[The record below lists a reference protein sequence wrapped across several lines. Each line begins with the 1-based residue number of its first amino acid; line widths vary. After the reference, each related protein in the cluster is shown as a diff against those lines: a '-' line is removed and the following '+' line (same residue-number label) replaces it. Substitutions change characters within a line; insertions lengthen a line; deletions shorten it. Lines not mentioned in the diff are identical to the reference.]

1 MSSAVDLKTKE
12 EKDAELDKRIEA
24 LRKKNEALVRR
35 YQEIEEDRKKAE
47 QEGIAVTT
55 PRKPRHAEL
64 EPDKKRNEKE
74 NFTITVD
81 LSSTAVEKR
90 VINER
95 RPASAPRSPHGT
107 PGQRQGRSPPQRIT
121 GRVGP
126 NAPSRPSRGGQG
138 DRQMW
143 DSPREDNANRSERG
157 GRGRRGRGGGGGG
170 AGVGNIGGAG
180 PDRKSK
186 EWEERRRQNIEKMNE
201 EMEKIAEYERSQGDG
216 FKNPIRNFLDDPRR
230 SGPLPEGDRK
240 DGTRRHIRNWG
251 GPDFEKVKT
260 GMEREKEWHGR
271 RQVPKN
277 SVDMTMSM
285 TGRERAEYMR
295 WKKER
300 EQIDQERLARH
311 RNATGQWRREWDA
324 EKNESMFKEES
335 VQKTQPEQGSRQ
347 GKGRFKNSNKNL
359 RIPDDLR
366 RPPKP
371 STFGDFISED
381 QAKDF
386 GRKRGRGRGR
396 ERGKSYSMHD
406 NRWEEKQEE
415 AAPEKEEETL
425 KKEEKESEENPQD
438 PEPHEEEEEEEDDD
452 EWEDTSEGEEVVI
465 GEEESGDHKLSEEDP
480 EPQLSK
486 TKPEPS
492 PKEKRTRKAEAV
504 PKLSIPAPNLEKGSK
519 ETEAKPPSP
528 FSPADGYRPVSD
540 WGEEMELLSPR
551 SSVEEN
557 PLKPESTRED
567 SRSSTEDGRV
577 EKGEDNA
584 TREDSHNSAED
595 GRVEKGEDNATRE
608 GSHSSTEDGR
618 VEKGEDNATRED
630 SHNSAEDGRVGKGE
644 DNATREG
651 SHSSAEDSRV
661 EKGEDNATREDS
673 HSSAE
678 DGHVDK
684 VEDNAVQ
691 NRADAVTE
699 TGETQTFTRSGEPP
713 AESAPCDQQH
723 PQSKESV
730 DEPAAAKTLSS
741 VTRSDQGVE
750 SQELPSCETAEGENC
765 DSYLPAQTEQSTEA
779 AVELEN
785 ASG

>member
-186 EWEERRRQNIEKMNE
+186 KAPWHCRRKRDLFELADETEKALVD
-201 EMEKIAEYERSQGDG
+201 KYKCHFRSDG

-324 EKNESMFKEES
+324 EKNESIIPLSNQRGGES
-335 VQKTQPEQGSRQ
+335 MSAQLLIS
-347 GKGRFKNSNKNL
+347 
-359 RIPDDLR
+359 DDLR

-396 ERGKSYSMHD
+396 ERGKSY
-406 NRWEEKQEE
+406 
-415 AAPEKEEETL
+415 
-425 KKEEKESEENPQD
+425 
-438 PEPHEEEEEEEDDD
+438 
-452 EWEDTSEGEEVVI
+452 
-465 GEEESGDHKLSEEDP
+465 
-480 EPQLSK
+480 
-486 TKPEPS
+486 
-492 PKEKRTRKAEAV
+492 
-504 PKLSIPAPNLEKGSK
+504 
-519 ETEAKPPSP
+519 
-528 FSPADGYRPVSD
+528 
-540 WGEEMELLSPR
+540 
-551 SSVEEN
+551 
-557 PLKPESTRED
+557 
-567 SRSSTEDGRV
+567 
-577 EKGEDNA
+577 
-584 TREDSHNSAED
+584 
-595 GRVEKGEDNATRE
+595 
-608 GSHSSTEDGR
+608 
-618 VEKGEDNATRED
+618 
-630 SHNSAEDGRVGKGE
+630 
-644 DNATREG
+644 
-651 SHSSAEDSRV
+651 
-661 EKGEDNATREDS
+661 
-673 HSSAE
+673 
-678 DGHVDK
+678 
-684 VEDNAVQ
+684 
-691 NRADAVTE
+691 
-699 TGETQTFTRSGEPP
+699 
-713 AESAPCDQQH
+713 
-723 PQSKESV
+723 
-730 DEPAAAKTLSS
+730 
-741 VTRSDQGVE
+741 
-750 SQELPSCETAEGENC
+750 
-765 DSYLPAQTEQSTEA
+765 
-779 AVELEN
+779 
-785 ASG
+785 